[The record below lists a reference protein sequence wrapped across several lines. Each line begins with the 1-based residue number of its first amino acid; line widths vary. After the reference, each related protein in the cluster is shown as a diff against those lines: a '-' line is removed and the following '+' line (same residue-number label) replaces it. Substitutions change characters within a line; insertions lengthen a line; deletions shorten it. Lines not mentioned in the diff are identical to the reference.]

1 MNIKKFT
8 TYEFDLKVGEKV
20 YNVAYKKDESESG
33 EGSFVEATFGSE
45 KQRLDVNFLMS
56 LYEAMKTVDPFGF
69 VFEDALGG
77 GIILTGRPAWAYGD
91 VKKSLEVSQ
100 NQSDGK
106 IGPHTTITDKRDGS
120 KYKGQKRYLN
130 NNMGYYKA
138 QW

>member
-69 VFEDALGG
+69 VFEDAL
-77 GIILTGRPAWAYGD
+77 D
-91 VKKSLEVSQ
+91 EEE
-100 NQSDGK
+100 
-106 IGPHTTITDKRDGS
+106 
-120 KYKGQKRYLN
+120 
-130 NNMGYYKA
+130 
-138 QW
+138 

>member
-1 MNIKKFT
+1 MAFWKKEKSMI
-8 TYEFDLKVGEKV
+8 YEYRCPEHGVIEMSHGMTESRDGRRCPECNSLLKPMI
-20 YNVAYKKDESESG
+20 SG
-33 EGSFVEATFGSE
+33 
-45 KQRLDVNFLMS
+45 
-56 LYEAMKTVDPFGF
+56 
-69 VFEDALGG
+69 GG